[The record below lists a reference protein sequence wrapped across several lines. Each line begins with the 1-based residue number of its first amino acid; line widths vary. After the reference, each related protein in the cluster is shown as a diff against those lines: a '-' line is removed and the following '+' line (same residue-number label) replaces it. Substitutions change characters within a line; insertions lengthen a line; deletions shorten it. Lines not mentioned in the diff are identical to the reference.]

1 MRACASSCIPTSPPR
16 PPTGTGPRCASSSPS
31 LWEDVADRGR
41 CDFVRDFAKP
51 YPARMIA
58 TVVGAPLEDAAELHR
73 LSNLLQSQFD
83 AIALM
88 TRREELEQ
96 AAAEFDAYVRRLVDE
111 RRSSPGDDLVSAMIA
126 AEEEGDRLSDEECV
140 SLVRDAL
147 NGGIDTTQS
156 ALAHGVRLFA
166 GHPDQW
172 AALGADDRR
181 SRRRP
186 PRRCCASSPS
196 RPSRRA

>member
-1 MRACASSCIPTSPPR
+1 
-16 PPTGTGPRCASSSPS
+16 
-31 LWEDVADRGR
+31 
-41 CDFVRDFAKP
+41 
-51 YPARMIA
+51 
-58 TVVGAPLEDAAELHR
+58 
-73 LSNLLQSQFD
+73 
-83 AIALM
+83 M

-111 RRSSPGDDLVSAMIA
+111 RRWSPGDDLVSAMIA

-172 AALGADDRR
+172 ACPGRGHR
-181 SRRRP
+181 PSRRGP
-186 PRRCCASSPS
+186 PRRFCASSRL